1 MANFLAGFEKFDFDR
16 DILNGPSSIG
26 PHESAL
32 TLALCMMRSDLHE
45 DSAKK
50 MWPCPFVS

>member
-32 TLALCMMRSDLHE
+32 TLALCMMKSDLHE
-45 DSAKK
+45 DCQENVA
-50 MWPCPFVS
+50 VSVC